1 MRITLP
7 NIFYGVSHPL
17 RAIRYVRHRDN
28 IPYNQIAAYLPSNPV
43 ILEAGAHNGSD
54 SVEIAGFW
62 PEGILHAFEP
72 VPSAFELLTSEAK
85 RFDGRIACYQSALG
99 PKKDRMT
106 MHLSGDGSAG
116 SCQSSSLLQPAA
128 GHEAEY
134 SFITFEK
141 LIEIE
146 VTTIDDWA
154 VENNITHVDFL
165 RLDMQGYE
173 LEALKG
179 GRRTLESTVAI
190 QLEVSNIQLYKNA
203 PLYPEVRDWM
213 DRAGFRPRIE
223 AVFRVGGNVLFT
235 KK

>member
-7 NIFYGVSHPL
+7 NVLHSVLHPL

-28 IPYNQIAAYLPSNPV
+28 IPYEKIAAYLPPNPV
-43 ILEAGAHNGSD
+43 ILEAGAHNGSN

-62 PEGILHAFEP
+62 PGGILHAFEP
-72 VPSAFELLTSEAK
+72 VPAAFEMLTAEAK
-85 RFDGRIACYQSALG
+85 RFDGRIACYPSALG

-106 MHLSGDGSAG
+106 MHLSGDGSVG

-154 VENNITHVDFL
+154 AENNITHVDFL

-179 GRRTLESTVAI
+179 ASRILESALAI
-190 QLEVSNIQLYKNA
+190 QLEVSNIRLYQNA

-223 AVFRVGGNVLFT
+223 AIFRVGGNVLFL